1 MRRTIWCSKIGLE
14 IVVILRVAVLQ
25 YAIDYL
31 VLDKLLRNSRHI
43 TSTRISPSTV
53 FERLFG
59 AQKAFFK

>member
-1 MRRTIWCSKIGLE
+1 MGLE
-14 IVVILRVAVLQ
+14 VVGIVRVAVLLCA
-25 YAIDYL
+25 YDYL
-31 VLDKLLRNSRHI
+31 VLETWFRNSRHI